1 VITIEVVAW
10 VLAAAMLVGG
20 TLNLAAPESVREEFA
35 RWGYPP
41 ALRIGVALAEYL
53 AAVLLFYPPT
63 RVWGAALALAVLAGV
78 LVTLGAR
85 EKAFLRCEYPAV
97 LAVLALLVLAH
108 A

>member
-1 VITIEVVAW
+1 MSALEAVAW

-20 TLNLAAPESVREEFA
+20 TLNLLAPSFVREEFA

-53 AAVLLFYPPT
+53 AAGLLLVPAT
-63 RVWGAALALAVLAGV
+63 RLYGAAVALAVLAGV

-85 EKAFLRCEYPAV
+85 DKAWLRCEYPAV
-97 LAVLALLVLAH
+97 LAVLAFLLLALG
-108 A
+108 